1 MTLPYKTT
9 TKDTPCKQAC
19 PVGIAIPRY
28 IRLIREG
35 KFAEAL
41 TTIYEKTPFPGVL
54 GHICPHFCEEKC
66 QRGQVDEPVAINAL
80 KRFVSENDTGMS
92 KQEYEVSPP
101 TGKRVAIIG
110 SGPTGLTAAYYLT
123 KIGHKVVV
131 FEALPVVG
139 GMMRVGIPEYRLP
152 RKVLDKEIEEVRSIG
167 FEIKTSTKICSL
179 NDLSDQGYDA
189 VLLAIGAH
197 LGREIP
203 IPGANL
209 KDVLI
214 GVTFLRDVNLGRK
227 IQIGEKVV
235 VLGGGDVAFDCAR
248 TALRLG
254 ARDVHI
260 ACLEDRDQML
270 ANPSQ
275 IIQGM
280 EEGLTI
286 HPSCVFTRILSRD
299 GQLIGVECLNIKSF
313 RFDENGK
320 AIIDFIRGSEHVL
333 PTDTIISAIGQVP
346 ALEPLKGDGEVKAT
360 RYGTLDVDMTT
371 LATGKRGVFAAG
383 DAVTGTA
390 SVVEAIAAGRR
401 SAISI
406 DKYLGGSGIIE
417 EIPEVP
423 KDTST
428 WLGFEET
435 ILDKS
440 RSSMPLLEK
449 AKRFTAFD
457 EVELGLKKEATVEEA
472 SRCLGCDQQ
481 LPVSIHPDRCTKC
494 YRCQMIC
501 SLIYQRAFNPEKARI
516 VINLP
521 EIGWTGE
528 CIGGCTLCIKHCLNK
543 AIVLE

>member
-1 MTLPYKTT
+1 MILINKTL

-19 PVGIAIPRY
+19 PVGIDIPRY
-28 IRLIREG
+28 IRLIREE

-41 TTIYEKTPFPGVL
+41 AMIYEKTPFSGVL
-54 GHICPHFCEEKC
+54 AHVCPHFCEEKC

-80 KRFVSENDTGMS
+80 KRFLSENDIGMYKREHKIFS
-92 KQEYEVSPP
+92 F
-101 TGKRVAIIG
+101 TGKRVAVIG
-110 SGPTGLTAAYYLT
+110 SGPAGLTAAYYLT

-152 RKVLDKEIEEVRSIG
+152 RNVLDKEIKDVRSIG
-167 FEIKTSTKICSL
+167 FEIKTSSKIWSL
-179 NDLSDQGYDA
+179 DDLSDQGYDA
-189 VLLAIGAH
+189 ILLAIGAH
-197 LGREIP
+197 IGREIP

-227 IQIGEKVV
+227 IEIGEKGV

-260 ACLEDRDQML
+260 VCLEARDQML

-275 IIQGM
+275 IIQGT

-286 HPSCVFTRILSRD
+286 HPSCIFNRILSKD
-299 GQLIGVECLNIKSF
+299 GELIGVECLNIKSF

-320 AIIDFIRGSEHVL
+320 AIIDFIEGSEHVL
-333 PTDTIISAIGQVP
+333 AADTIITAIGQVP
-346 ALEPLKGDGEVKAT
+346 ALESLKGDREVKIT
-360 RYGTLDVDMTT
+360 KIGTLDVNMTT

-406 DKYLGGSGIIE
+406 DKYLGGDGNIE
-417 EIPEVP
+417 EVSEVS
-423 KDTST
+423 KETST
-428 WLGFEET
+428 WLGFEES
-435 ILDKS
+435 ILDKK
-440 RSSMPLLEK
+440 RNPMPLLGKEK
-449 AKRFTAFD
+449 RLASFS
-457 EVELGLKKEATVEEA
+457 EVELGFTKGMAIQEAC
-472 SRCLGCDQQ
+472 RCLRCDQQ
-481 LPVSIHPDRCTKC
+481 VLVSIHPDKCTKC

-521 EIGWTGE
+521 EISWTGE
-528 CIGGCTLCIKHCLNK
+528 CIGGCTLCIERCLNK

>member
-1 MTLPYKTT
+1 MILTQKTL

-19 PVGIAIPRY
+19 PAGIDIPHY
-28 IRLIREG
+28 IRLIREE
-35 KFAEAL
+35 KFAEGLA
-41 TTIYEKTPFPGVL
+41 TIYEKTPFPGVL
-54 GHICPHFCEEKC
+54 AHVCPHFCEEKC

-80 KRFVSENDTGMS
+80 KRFLSENETGTW
-92 KQEYEVSPP
+92 KQEHKISPL
-101 TGKRVAIIG
+101 TGKRVAVIG

-123 KIGHKVVV
+123 RMGYKVIV

-152 RKVLDKEIEEVRSIG
+152 RNVLYKEIEGMKSIG

-179 NDLSDQGYDA
+179 DDLLDQGYDA
-189 VLLAIGAH
+189 ILLAIGAH
-197 LGREIP
+197 LGRELP
-203 IPGANL
+203 IPGPNL

-214 GVTFLRDVNLGRK
+214 GVTFLRDVNMGK
-227 IQIGEKVV
+227 KVQIGEKVV

-254 ARDVHI
+254 ARDVRI
-260 ACLEDRDQML
+260 VCLEARDQML
-270 ANPSQ
+270 ANPNQ
-275 IIQGM
+275 ITQGT
-280 EEGLTI
+280 EEGLII
-286 HPSCVFTRILSRD
+286 HSSCVFNKILSKD
-299 GQLIGVECLNIKSF
+299 GHLIGVECLNIKSF
-313 RFDENGK
+313 GFDENGE
-320 AIIDFIRGSEHVL
+320 AIIDFIEGSGHIL
-333 PTDTIISAIGQVP
+333 PADTIILAIGQVP
-346 ALEPLKGDGEVKAT
+346 TLESLKGDGEVKIT
-360 RYGTLDVDMTT
+360 RHGTLDVDMTT

-406 DKYLGGSGIIE
+406 SKYLGGDGIIE
-417 EIPEVP
+417 EAPGLS

-428 WLGFEET
+428 WLGFEEN
-435 ILDKS
+435 ILEKNRNS
-440 RSSMPLLEK
+440 VPLLEK
-449 AKRFTAFD
+449 EKRQVSFS
-457 EVELGLKKEATVEEA
+457 EVELGFTKGVAIEEA
-472 SRCLGCDQQ
+472 SRCLRCDQQ
-481 LPVSIHPDRCTKC
+481 APVSIYPDRCTKC

-528 CIGGCTLCIKHCLNK
+528 CIGGCTLCIKRCLNK